1 MIVRRLRVQH
11 FRCFRNPVEL
21 AGLGVGVHVVHGPN
35 EMGKSSL
42 VLALAR
48 ALFDKY
54 STKDREVQNLRPWGT
69 ELSPRVTV
77 EFEAEGKRYR
87 LEKGFLDGASSCLDE
102 WTGARFERLA
112 DSQAADEQVRKFL
125 LASGAT
131 VGATKLGHWGLA
143 RLLWLN
149 QSPERY
155 ELPTLDSSLKSRLM
169 EAVGVVAT
177 SEPEQRLLAAV
188 DAAYHQF
195 YTLKA
200 RKPVADSALE
210 KAAAE
215 VASLEAQARALQARQ
230 EAAARHARA
239 IEDAGDARTRL
250 AKERDALEAQG
261 AQLHERVAQE
271 AKLEQQLALWD
282 KDVERQRQECA
293 ALSRTQEDWLA
304 LKADVARH
312 EAIAAAKEPEL
323 GQARE
328 AWGKAEAACRAAR
341 ESCRDAVDAQ
351 EACEQR
357 EARGRLLAKAR
368 QALAEQQ
375 RLEGLLI
382 QAERL
387 EGVVETL
394 RRKAATSKSVS
405 EADVRRVEDAERQQ
419 RQAQDR
425 LEAQGIE
432 VLFVPKGSQRIEW
445 ETQGHAQHHTVA
457 KGEQKRFAGVSAASL
472 RIEGV
477 GEVRVRTGAEEIGK
491 LQAEVE
497 KHRKE
502 VSRRLREHDAS
513 TLEEL
518 RARWESR
525 QALLQEQEKHTGAL
539 TALLEAADVESVEVL
554 RAQQRALAGQVGA
567 LAGQLDLGVESL
579 RTYVYPE
586 PTALAEELKARKQ
599 EARVRAKVKD
609 EAEASAR
616 QAEGRLQA
624 LTQARDGARQTARA
638 LMVRLE
644 AQLEVAGMS
653 LAQCSARLNQA
664 GERLAR
670 LENGRKE
677 LLSQLPRP
685 EARAA
690 TQHRHVQETLAR
702 VQRAE
707 TLERERIVREEALL
721 GQAAEDGVY
730 SQWAELEERLAMA
743 TEVHARLKTR
753 AEAAE
758 RLRMVVRHWL
768 EQVDRTFVAPIQEA
782 VRARLAYLRPS
793 VRAEPFVLEA
803 GLSGASMQTLG
814 GDRALGSF
822 SWGMQEQTL
831 FALRLALGEVLAR
844 QGRRAEP
851 QLVVLDDAL
860 VNTDAGRHQR
870 ALELIEAAGESL
882 QVLILT
888 AFPERYRSLRGSK
901 EFDLRALVEASEST

>member
-21 AGLGVGVHVVHGPN
+21 ADMGVGVHVVHAPN

-48 ALFDKY
+48 ALFDKHN
-54 STKDREVQNLRPWGT
+54 TKDREVQNLRPWGT
-69 ELSPRVTV
+69 ALSPRVTV
-77 EFEAEGKRYR
+77 EFEAGGKRYR
-87 LEKGFLDGASSCLDE
+87 LEKGFLDGASSLLDE

-112 DSQAADEQVRKFL
+112 DSQTADEHVRKFL
-125 LASGAT
+125 LASGAS

-149 QSPERY
+149 QSPERH

-195 YTLKA
+195 YTLKT

-215 VASLEAQARALQARQ
+215 VASLEEKARALQARQ
-230 EAAARHARA
+230 EAAARHSRTLEEAA
-239 IEDAGDARTRL
+239 EARTRL
-250 AKERDALEAQG
+250 AKEREALEAQG
-261 AQLHERVAQE
+261 ALLHERLARE
-271 AKLEQQLALWD
+271 SELEQQLALCD

-293 ALSRTQEDWLA
+293 ALSRKHGELLA
-304 LKADVARH
+304 LRADVARH
-312 EAIAAAKEPEL
+312 EATATAKEPERL
-323 GQARE
+323 KARE
-328 AWGKAEAACRAAR
+328 AWGRAEVACRAAR
-341 ESCRDAVDAQ
+341 ESFRDAVEAQ
-351 EACEQR
+351 GASEQR
-357 EARGRLLAKAR
+357 EVRGRLLEKAR
-368 QALAEQQ
+368 QALLEQQ
-375 RLEGLLI
+375 RLETQLT

-387 EGVVETL
+387 EAVVEKL
-394 RRKAATSKSVS
+394 RRRAATSKPVS
-405 EADVRRVEDAERQQ
+405 EGDVKKVEDAERKQ

-445 ETQGHAQHHTVA
+445 ETQGHAQHHTVV

-472 RIEGV
+472 RIDGV

-502 VSRRLREHDAS
+502 VSRRLMEHGARN
-513 TLEEL
+513 LEEL
-518 RARWESR
+518 IARCEAR
-525 QALLQEQEKHTGAL
+525 RALLQEQEKHEGAL
-539 TALLEAADVESVEVL
+539 AALLAAANVERVESL
-554 RAQQRALAGQVGA
+554 RERQRELAGQVGA

-579 RTYVYPE
+579 RTYPYPE
-586 PTALAEELKARKQ
+586 LATLADELKARKQ
-599 EARVRAKVKD
+599 EVRAKAQVKD
-609 EAEASAR
+609 EAESEAR
-616 QAEGRLQA
+616 QAESQLQS
-624 LTQARDGARQTARA
+624 LTQACDGARQTARA
-638 LMVRLE
+638 LSLRLE
-644 AQLEVAGMS
+644 AQLEAEGMS
-653 LAQCSARLNQA
+653 LAQCSARLASA
-664 GERLAR
+664 GEALAH
-670 LENGRKE
+670 LENGRKA

-690 TQHRHVQETLAR
+690 TQHRHVQETLER

-707 TLERERIVREEALL
+707 TVERERIVREEALL
-721 GQAAEDGVY
+721 GQAVEDGVY
-730 SQWAELEERLAMA
+730 SQWAEMEERLALA
-743 TEVHARLKTR
+743 TEEHARLKTR
-753 AEAAE
+753 AEATE
-758 RLRMVVRHWL
+758 QLRMLVRHWL
-768 EQVDRTFVAPIQEA
+768 EQMDRTFVSPIQEA
-782 VRARLAYLRPS
+782 VQARLAYLRPAGR
-793 VRAEPFVLEA
+793 VEPFVLEA
-803 GLSGASMQTLG
+803 GFSGASMQTPEG
-814 GDRALGSF
+814 GRALGSF

-831 FALRLALGEVLAR
+831 FALRLALGELLAS

-860 VNTDAGRHQR
+860 VNTDANRHQR

-901 EFDLRALVEASEST
+901 EFDLRALVEASEAT